1 MNYILRFVV
10 SFVLV
15 GFAAA
20 LSSYF
25 AYQGIETF
33 YPMLSTPPLTPPN
46 MVFRIVWPILYVLMI
61 ISYYIIL
68 NHENHRNASLLFV
81 GQLFLNVLW
90 SFLFFANG
98 WFLYGLVCI
107 VLLVLTVFAMI
118 KKFHVLSHTAAYL
131 QYPYLLWILFATY
144 MTAGMVYLNG
154 FELKVM

>member
-1 MNYILRFVV
+1 MNNVLRFIV

-15 GFAAA
+15 CFAAA

-25 AYQGIETF
+25 AYLGIDTF
-33 YPMLSTPPLTPPN
+33 YPTLTLPPLTPPN
-46 MVFRIVWPILYVLMI
+46 AVFRIVWPILYVLMI
-61 ISYYIIL
+61 ISYDIIL
-68 NHENHRNASLLFV
+68 NHENHQNASLLFV

-98 WFLYGLVCI
+98 WFLYGLICI
-107 VLLVLTVFAMI
+107 MLLVFTVFVMI
-118 KKFHVLSHTAAYL
+118 KKFHILSHMAAYL

-144 MTAGMVYLNG
+144 MTAGVVYLNG